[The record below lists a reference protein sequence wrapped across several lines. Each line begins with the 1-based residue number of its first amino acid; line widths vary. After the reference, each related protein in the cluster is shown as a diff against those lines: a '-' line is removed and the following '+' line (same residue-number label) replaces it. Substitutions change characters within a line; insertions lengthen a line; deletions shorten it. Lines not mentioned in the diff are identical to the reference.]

1 MSPAIKLT
9 ACLNLSEAQV
19 AQLQKALA
27 GLTDW
32 TPLLNEAE
40 RNGLSALLYHHIK
53 THDLPAPDSAL
64 RVLRALV
71 VRHKHA
77 HQTRL
82 ETLEEIIKALDE
94 RGIPVILLKGAALVQ
109 TVYPSPE
116 LRPMSDLDLLVPPE
130 HAGRA
135 QRELQRL
142 GYNAPMIQRARAHHH
157 HHLPIAHKQK
167 RGLTMQIE
175 IHRRLLPPD
184 AHVKKDFHSLARP
197 LIPIQIGK
205 RTVYALSHTDQLWHL
220 CHHLLL
226 PGEYLRL
233 NALLDVYAYAEY
245 YRKEFDWA
253 AMPRQQPFVY
263 NALRCL
269 HYHLPMPEQ
278 LVRLVPPPEVP
289 APARVGEI
297 LPPLSVIQQTHPTLR
312 GQARVL
318 FDCSPWWQHAFYG
331 LPPERNL
338 ITVRYL
344 RHPLRVLFWLMQRS
358 WATAESAFQQWRR
371 KGRKDLAS
379 VFS

>member
-1 MSPAIKLT
+1 MLPEIKLA
-9 ACLNLSEAQV
+9 ACLNLPDAQ
-19 AQLQKALA
+19 AARLKQALA
-27 GLTDW
+27 GLNNW

-53 THDLPAPDSAL
+53 THELPAPDHAL

-77 HQTRL
+77 HQARM
-82 ETLEEIIKALDE
+82 EVLEEIIKALDE
-94 RGIPVILLKGAALVQ
+94 RGIPVVLLKGAALVQ

-130 HAGRA
+130 HAARA

-142 GYNAPMIQRARAHHH
+142 GFNAPMTQRARAYQH
-157 HHLPIAHKQK
+157 HHLPIAHKQVH
-167 RGLTMQIE
+167 GLTMQIE

-184 AHVKKDFHSLARP
+184 ARVTKDFHSLTRP
-197 LIPIQIGK
+197 LVPIKLGK
-205 RTVYALSHTDQLWHL
+205 YTVYALAHTDQLSHL

-233 NALLDVYAYAEY
+233 NALLDVYAYAEC

-253 AMPRQQPFVY
+253 ALPQQQPFVY

-289 APARVGEI
+289 APPGVGQI
-297 LPPLSVIQQTHPTLR
+297 LPPLSVIQHSHPTLR
-312 GQARVL
+312 GQAQAL
-318 FDCSPWWQHAFYG
+318 FQCSAWWLHAFYG

-338 ITVRYL
+338 SSVRYL
-344 RHPLRVLFWLMQRS
+344 HHPLRVLLWLMQRG
-358 WATAESAFQQWRR
+358 WATSESAFHQWR
-371 KGRKDLAS
+371 KGRKVPAR